1 VYETKHSLA
10 FLARPPVAHG
20 HTLIIPKH
28 HSRTLTDPGLPDEY
42 LADIG
47 PIMKKIAVM
56 NGESAYNVIQNN
68 GRTAWQS
75 VDHVHFHVVPKPESE
90 PARGLVLS
98 RESWPSFD
106 ADDAQCARDAAQM
119 KDIGRSRGFPGV
131 SDQDLGQYGV

>member
-1 VYETKHSLA
+1 
-10 FLARPPVAHG
+10 
-20 HTLIIPKH
+20 
-28 HSRTLTDPGLPDEY
+28 
-42 LADIG
+42 
-47 PIMKKIAVM
+47 
-56 NGESAYNVIQNN
+56 
-68 GRTAWQS
+68 
-75 VDHVHFHVVPKPESE
+75 VPKPESE